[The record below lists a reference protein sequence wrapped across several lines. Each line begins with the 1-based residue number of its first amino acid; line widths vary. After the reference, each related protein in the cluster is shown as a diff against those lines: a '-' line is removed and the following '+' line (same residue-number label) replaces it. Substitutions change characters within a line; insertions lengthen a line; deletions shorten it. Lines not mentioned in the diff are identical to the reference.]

1 MNPSPLHIESAIIS
15 DIGRKRKQNQDS
27 AAALPALGFFL
38 VADGMGGHQGGE
50 TASQLCVES
59 FCQKVRESSSA
70 NDDERSLLT
79 GLEDA
84 NREILRQSLE
94 NEALQGMG
102 TTATAL
108 KISNSRATLLQV
120 GDSRGYFWNDTGL
133 WQLTRDHSLVQEKL
147 RAGLITREQV
157 KTDLNKNV
165 ITRSVGF
172 ETPIRGDLFR
182 VDLHPGDGFLLC
194 SDGLTGPLDDPEIWE
209 ILQSSKD
216 RSEPLSRAAELL
228 VEAANERGGDDN
240 ITVILVKVRKD

>member
-1 MNPSPLHIESAIIS
+1 MNPSPLHIESALIS

-59 FCQKVRESSSA
+59 FCQKIRESPAASS
-70 NDDERSLLT
+70 DEEALVA
-79 GLEDA
+79 GLEEA

-94 NEALQGMG
+94 NRELHGMG

-108 KISNSRATLLQV
+108 KITDSRATLLQV
-120 GDSRGYFWNDTGL
+120 GDSRGYFWNDAGL
-133 WQLTRDHSLVQEKL
+133 WQITRDHSLVQEKL

-157 KTDLNKNV
+157 KTDFNKNV

-172 ETPIRGDLFR
+172 ESPIRGDCFKL
-182 VDLHPGDGFLLC
+182 DLQPGDGFLLC
-194 SDGLTGPLDDPEIWE
+194 SDGLTGPLEDPEIWG
-209 ILQSSKD
+209 ILQDS
-216 RSEPLSRAAELL
+216 RNRGETLSRAAELL
-228 VEAANERGGDDN
+228 VESANGRGGDDN
-240 ITVILVKVRKD
+240 ITVILVKVRKN